1 MISPVSFLT
10 NLRQD
15 RLQRSEMFSLNKI
28 INAPKRSRGILKL
41 YLSRQHFVCFE
52 DENSLNF
59 QATSAISSLIQSTHG
74 WNSFFYEP

>member
-28 INAPKRSRGILKL
+28 INAPKRSRGNIKL

-52 DENSLNF
+52 DETSLNF
-59 QATSAISSLIQSTHG
+59 QATSAISSLIQSTH
-74 WNSFFYEP
+74 S

>member
-28 INAPKRSRGILKL
+28 INAPKRSRGNIYPFTTVKP
-41 YLSRQHFVCFE
+41 S
-52 DENSLNF
+52 
-59 QATSAISSLIQSTHG
+59 G
-74 WNSFFYEP
+74 